1 MNSKFCSKF
10 EENSKFRTNGGEGRE
25 RERGIAFSRR
35 KWRPPRQ
42 SKAKITLPIGLS
54 LASRPHPLLS
64 ASPWWVPPPTILTI
78 PRASSDGRGSEHR
91 RRPSDPDPTDSG
103 GVQTPRHI
111 VRSKARPR
119 TCPGRA
125 ARVTRAVA
133 LLPRAPHVT
142 GLPAVGS
149 RSDGPGSAVSG
160 TGPRRHDAAALT
172 AAAGETGP

>member
-103 GVQTPRHI
+103 GVQTPPPPPHRQ
-111 VRSKARPR
+111 VKGATAYVSRPR
-119 TCPGRA
+119 RARHACRGAPLPARA
-125 ARVTRAVA
+125 ARDRASRPSDRDRTALDPPSVARAHGVTTRQ
-133 LLPRAPHVT
+133 R
-142 GLPAVGS
+142 
-149 RSDGPGSAVSG
+149 
-160 TGPRRHDAAALT
+160 
-172 AAAGETGP
+172 